1 MDWTNLSGQP
11 RRDNESDGSQPQLR
25 PVSGPVRDWTTD
37 GADPLQGA
45 PGSTTT
51 ECPDGGV
58 DWTVASDSDDGDE
71 FVDDLRDRD
80 ARQAG
85 LRSGRGG
92 RDFAPGR
99 LSGIVTTKRVV
110 AAVVVVGAA
119 AAVAAGVWASGL
131 TRDIDPVAAA
141 PDTPAVGAPK
151 PSPAPMTTARPRPAT
166 DPDSRKTVVAGG
178 CHRSEDQGVAEP
190 GQKNLRSAI
199 VSFETEY
206 FANNPSAIPDLLDD
220 SSSMLLPKPD
230 RAGLGD
236 KAGDPEAVKAA
247 AVGHWRDVLNQI
259 PAGST
264 WCLTMSPQSLN
275 RVEASLEVTGAGKTT
290 TYRQVIDGVRG
301 GDGKWRIKEIT
312 AAPDG

>member
-1 MDWTNLSGQP
+1 MS
-11 RRDNESDGSQPQLR
+11 E
-25 PVSGPVRDWTTD
+25 
-37 GADPLQGA
+37 
-45 PGSTTT
+45 
-51 ECPDGGV
+51 
-58 DWTVASDSDDGDE
+58 
-71 FVDDLRDRD
+71 
-80 ARQAG
+80 
-85 LRSGRGG
+85 
-92 RDFAPGR
+92 
-99 LSGIVTTKRVV
+99 IVTTKRIV
-110 AAVVVVGAA
+110 AAVVVAGCA
-119 AAVAAGVWASGL
+119 AAVVAGVWASGL
-131 TRDIDPVAAA
+131 TRNIEPVAAA
-141 PDTPAVGAPK
+141 PDEPAVGQPQ
-151 PSPAPMTTARPRPAT
+151 PSPVPVTTSRPRPAT
-166 DPDSRKTVVAGG
+166 DPDSGKTVVAGG